1 MSDVRCRKKKAEKG
15 RLPLGEGEC
24 GAGIFGRLAGEVAVE
39 LSVGLGNSSKIV
51 PSLWNGL
58 VTAGDSEV
66 IESAAN

>member
-1 MSDVRCRKKKAEKG
+1 MSEVRCRKKKAEKG
-15 RLPLGEGEC
+15 RLRWGEGEC
-24 GAGIFGRLAGEVAVE
+24 GAAIFGRLAGEVAVE

-51 PSLWNGL
+51 PSLWNSL